1 MDSSRLFGLKSM
13 SESVKKLS
21 FDNKDFK
28 FMAAYG
34 QYSEKFDQTESEERK
49 TKLNEAITK
58 LHSEEIT
65 YPDYYSVL
73 DDESDDRKKFFRAK
87 ISTTRKFAYRKNERK
102 VDRIKRHK

>member
-1 MDSSRLFGLKSM
+1 M

-21 FDNKDFK
+21 FDDMDFK

-34 QYSEKFDQTESEERK
+34 QYAERFDQAETDERR
-49 TKLNEAITK
+49 TKLNDIVKK
-58 LHSEEIT
+58 LHDNELS
-65 YPDYYSVL
+65 YQDYYAAI
-73 DDESDDRKKFFRAK
+73 DEESEDQKKFYRAK

>member
-1 MDSSRLFGLKSM
+1 M

-21 FDNKDFK
+21 FDNMDFK
-28 FMAAYG
+28 FMAAYN
-34 QYSEKFDQTESEERK
+34 QYSEKFDQAQSEERK
-49 TKLNEAITK
+49 TKLNEAITQ
-58 LHSEEIT
+58 LHTQEIT

-73 DDESDDRKKFFRAK
+73 DDETDDRKKFFRAK

>member
-1 MDSSRLFGLKSM
+1 MFGLKNM

-28 FMAAYG
+28 FLAAYG
-34 QYSEKFDQTESEERK
+34 QYSEKFDLAESEERK
-49 TKLNEAITK
+49 TKLNEAITQ

-73 DDESDDRKKFFRAK
+73 DDETDDRKKYFRAK
-87 ISTTRKFAYRKNERK
+87 ISTTRKFAYRQNERK

>member
-1 MDSSRLFGLKSM
+1 M

-21 FDNKDFK
+21 FDNMDFK

-34 QYSEKFDQTESEERK
+34 QYSEKYDLSESEERK
-49 TKLNEAITK
+49 TQLNEAITR
-58 LHSEEIT
+58 LHTGEIT

-73 DDESDDRKKFFRAK
+73 DDESEDRRKYFRAK

>member
-1 MDSSRLFGLKSM
+1 VFGLKSM
-13 SESVKKLS
+13 SESVKKMS
-21 FDNKDFK
+21 FDNMDFK

-34 QYSEKFDQTESEERK
+34 QYSEKFDNAASEERK
-49 TKLNEAITK
+49 IKLNEAITQ
-58 LHSEEIT
+58 LHSGEIT

>member
-1 MDSSRLFGLKSM
+1 LLFGLKNM

-21 FDNKDFK
+21 FDNMDFK

-34 QYSEKFDQTESEERK
+34 QYSEKFDEAQSDERRIQ
-49 TKLNEAITK
+49 LNEAISQ

-65 YPDYYSVL
+65 YPDFYNALGEEV
-73 DDESDDRKKFFRAK
+73 DDRKKYFRAK
-87 ISTTRKFAYRKNERK
+87 INTTRKFAYRENERK

>member
-1 MDSSRLFGLKSM
+1 M

-21 FDNKDFK
+21 FDDMDFK

-34 QYSEKFDQTESEERK
+34 QYSEKFDNAASDERK
-49 TKLNEAITK
+49 TQLNEAITQ
-58 LHSEEIT
+58 LHAQEIT
-65 YPDYYSVL
+65 YPDFYGVL
-73 DDESDDRKKFFRAK
+73 DDESDDRHKYFRAK